1 MDVTKITDPSFLK
14 DLDEKQL
21 NILAK
26 DIRKFLIENISK
38 TGGHLSSNL
47 GVVELTIALHRAF
60 QSPEDKIFFDVGHQ
74 SYVHKIL
81 TGRARGFSSLRMSNG
96 MSGFQKFCESKHDV
110 WEAGHSSTALSA
122 AVAMAVSRDLD
133 EKQYHVVPVIG
144 DAAMVGGESLEALN
158 HLGCIDNKVIIILND
173 NQMAIGKSVGSVGD
187 FLADVRISR
196 TYNHLKEDYRVLFSK
211 GKIRKTIFKI
221 TRDIKNF
228 VKKGVINDTFFDDF
242 GIEYLGPV
250 DGHNIHDL
258 LRAFE
263 VAKESQGSVVVHVV
277 TKKGKGYEFAEKDI
291 CGKWHGIGPFDV
303 LTGKS
308 VATTDSKTCSWSS
321 LVSHHV
327 LDLMHEDKDIV
338 AITPAMIHG
347 SAMDTIFEQF
357 PKRSFDVGIA
367 EEHAVTF
374 MAGMSLN
381 GKKPFLSIYSS
392 FLQRAYDQVNHDIA
406 RMNLPCL
413 ICVDRAGIV
422 GSDGPTHHGVF
433 DIGFL
438 RGIPNLV
445 IFAPMDATEAMN
457 YITMAFKDFNHPYI
471 MRIPRGN
478 VAFVE
483 EYNYQSLQIGSW
495 VVCNDEEE
503 YDLTII
509 AYGDNVKR
517 ILELCKVHHIAAK
530 VVNAR
535 FIKPMDE
542 MMLDKIADEG
552 KPILV
557 YESDLKINSVASAIA
572 YYYAQQHIAV
582 ELYSMAIDDH
592 YSMQGSIEDIYYE
605 EKIDDDAIINKV
617 KEITDGKGKN

>member
-21 NILAK
+21 YILAD
-26 DIRKFLIENISK
+26 DIRKFLIENISR

-47 GVVELTIALHRAF
+47 GIVELTIALHRAF
-60 QSPEDKIFFDVGHQ
+60 QSPDDKIFFDVGHQ

-81 TGRARGFSSLRMSNG
+81 TGRAKGFSSLRMTNG

-110 WEAGHSSTALSA
+110 WEAGHSSTALSG
-122 AVAMAVSRDLD
+122 AVAMAVSRDLN
-133 EKQYHVVPVIG
+133 EEQYYVVPVIG

-158 HLGCIDNKVIIILND
+158 HLGSIDNKVIIVLND
-173 NQMAIGKSVGSVGD
+173 NQMAIGKSVGSFGD

-211 GKIRKTIFKI
+211 GKIRKTIFKV

-263 VAKESQGSVVVHVV
+263 VAKESPGSVVVHVV
-277 TKKGKGYEFAEKDI
+277 TKKGKGYDFAEKDI

-308 VATTDSKTCSWSS
+308 VGTMNPQVCSWSS
-321 LVSHHV
+321 LVANRV
-327 LDLMHEDKDIV
+327 LELMQDDKDIV

-347 SAMDTIFEQF
+347 SAMDSIFEQY

-374 MAGMSLN
+374 TAGISLN

-392 FLQRAYDQVNHDIA
+392 FLQRAYDQINHDVA

-445 IFAPMDATEAMN
+445 MFAPMDAKEAMD
-457 YITMAFKDFNHPYI
+457 YITMAFREFNHPYI
-471 MRIPRGN
+471 MRVPRGN
-478 VAFVE
+478 VE
-483 EYNYQSLQIGSW
+483 LLKEYIYEPLEIGSW
-495 VVCNDEEE
+495 VVCHD
-503 YDLTII
+503 DKDHDITII
-509 AYGDNVKR
+509 TYGDNVKR
-517 ILELCKVHHIAAK
+517 LIQLCKENNFAAK
-530 VVNAR
+530 IINAR
-535 FIKPMDE
+535 FIKPLDFT
-542 MMLDKIADEG
+542 MLDDIANEG

-557 YESDLKINSVASAIA
+557 YETDLKINSVASAIA
-572 YYYAQQHIAV
+572 YYYAQKHLSV
-582 ELYSMAIDDH
+582 EFYSMGIEDH
-592 YSMQGSIEDIYYE
+592 YSIQGSIEDIYYE
-605 EKIDDDAIINKV
+605 EKIDDDAIINKI
-617 KEITDGKGKN
+617 KEITHG